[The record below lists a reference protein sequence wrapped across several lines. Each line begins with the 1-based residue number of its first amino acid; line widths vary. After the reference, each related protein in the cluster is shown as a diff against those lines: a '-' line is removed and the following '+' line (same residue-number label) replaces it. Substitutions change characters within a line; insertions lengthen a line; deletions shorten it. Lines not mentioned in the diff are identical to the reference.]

1 MQHNLTRMCTS
12 WTGLLAIAWAMLFT
26 SQAVQAQD
34 IVTMQLQQGFGKNKV
49 RYKDFQWE
57 VLDSEHLELH
67 FEAEFHDLAVR
78 AVDYL
83 EEAYD
88 HISDVL
94 HHELSHKPPIVI
106 YQSQYEFQQTNIFPG
121 FLPPG
126 VAGFAEPLRYRM
138 VIPFDGDL
146 DEFRNVLVHE
156 LTHIFQYDIV
166 YKGPIKRIS
175 SPLSSPPT
183 WIMEGL
189 AEYTTP
195 GRNTV
200 DEMVLRDAVLTDGL
214 ISIEAMD
221 AAWGIGNVFLAYKQ
235 SHSIMEYIATN
246 YGPEKV
252 SRILRLWDSQKDTDK
267 LLERLIDMDMKT
279 LDERWSAHM
288 RKQYWPL
295 LQTRDYMSEI
305 AQKVGDNEEG
315 QYRAFS
321 SPRWSLS
328 GDMLVVL
335 TSDGIEQHVDIIRL
349 EDASIVERITRSM
362 RTSSFD
368 HLTSGGGTVAWAPD
382 GHTIAF
388 IAKDGPRDRILL
400 WDLYEKEVVK
410 TLRVDSVETIE
421 SIDWAPDSRRLALIG
436 TGYGQSDLYTLD
448 VYTEELVQLTGSPQR
463 EDHPT
468 FSPDGS
474 KIAYSSKYNNQFD
487 IKIYDFETGQI
498 TTAIASP
505 TDDLSPQWLP
515 EGNKILFVSTREKIN
530 DIFVYHLEEEQE
542 YRLTRTLSGVINPAL
557 SPDGRKIVFS
567 TYFKGSSELYL
578 MDMPDMP
585 SIRRR
590 DAELSARLVK
600 GETPRP
606 DSPLSTVDSI
616 QTAEVPGPPPAATN
630 RKPITQQLMPVA
642 LTDQEG
648 RLKIN
653 SQMQRKNES
662 PSSHAVL
669 LAGTSEA
676 DSLTNSDSLHVA
688 MAPVDRGEQ
697 GDPIEAPRAT
707 EDEAE
712 EVERKLYTPKLEF
725 DGIAV
730 QMGYFDGF
738 FSSIA
743 QLSMSDLLGNH
754 SLSLATDYVASQE
767 ISNDFNFAVNYDYY
781 GKRPTYRVSI
791 FNWNQYFNNSRTFI
805 YRGALVS
812 GISRVQQ
819 RGMLANASYP
829 LDLYRRLEF
838 SYTYVGEREE
848 LIWPTEELG
857 IDTSTH
863 LIKSAYVHDSIN
875 YGLLGPTA
883 GKRYFLSVGRTLDLG
898 GSTRSFSHLELDY
911 RTYVRLGHWSVL
923 GLRAYGVGSL
933 GNDALSY
940 NLGGPTW
947 FLPFYTGFNLNTGPL
962 RGYEFSEFSGSRV
975 ALANMELRVPFVRG
989 ILFGWPTTFL
999 IPAIDGS
1006 VFVDVGTAWNRG
1018 DTLDLWPFFNPDAD
1032 PEQLQLEAEQH
1043 MSAGLPTRTPV
1054 RASVGFGLLVYFMLP
1069 INLEFAKQTDLK
1081 GNYSDYHFHFSF
1093 GKSF

>member
-1 MQHNLTRMCTS
+1 MRHDPTYKRIG
-12 WTGLLAIAWAMLFT
+12 WTWLLVAAVVGLAGT
-26 SQAVQAQD
+26 QAALAQD

-49 RYKDFQWE
+49 RYKDFHWE
-57 VLDSEHLELH
+57 ILDSEHLELH

-78 AVDYL
+78 AVGYL

-88 HISDVL
+88 HISQIM

-106 YQSQYEFQQTNIFPG
+106 YQSQYEFQQTNIIHE

-156 LTHIFQYDIV
+156 LTHIFQYDII
-166 YKGPIKRIS
+166 YKGPIKRITN
-175 SPLSSPPT
+175 PLSAPPT

-214 ISIEAMD
+214 IPIEAMD
-221 AAWGIGNVFLAYKQ
+221 AAWGTGNVFLAYKQ
-235 SHSIMEYIATN
+235 SHSIMEYIAAN

-288 RKQYWPL
+288 RKHYWPL

-305 AQKVGDNEEG
+305 AEKIGNNEDDE
-315 QYRAFS
+315 YRVFS

-328 GDMLVVL
+328 GDMLAVL
-335 TSDGIEQHVDIIRL
+335 SSDGIEQHVDIIRL

-362 RTSSFD
+362 RSSRFD
-368 HLTSGGGTVAWAPD
+368 HLTGGGGTIAWAPD

-388 IAKDGPRDRILL
+388 VAKDGPRDRILL
-400 WDLYEKEVVK
+400 WDLYDKEVVK
-410 TLRVDSVETIE
+410 TLRVDNVETIE

-436 TGYGQSDLYTLD
+436 TGYGQSDLYVLD
-448 VYTEELVQLTGSPQR
+448 VYDETLVQLTGSPQR
-463 EDHPT
+463 EDHPS

-487 IKIYDFETGQI
+487 IKIYDMETGEAK
-498 TTAIASP
+498 TAIASP
-505 TDDLSPQWLP
+505 TDDLWPQWLP
-515 EGNKILFVSTREKIN
+515 EGNKLLFVSTRDKIN
-530 DIFVYHLEEEQE
+530 DLFVYHLDENRE
-542 YRLTRTLSGVINPAL
+542 YRLTRTLSGIINPAL
-557 SPDGRKIVFS
+557 SPDGRQIVFS

-585 SIRRR
+585 SIKRLDAQLLARAG
-590 DAELSARLVK
+590 DAERAIDSAPPADQPVPEPAPIVSVASSDTVAMAQKAMPLMDQGGRPDLSALAQRSDRSTSSPVLLA
-600 GETPRP
+600 ETSGP
-606 DSPLSTVDSI
+606 DSLPD
-616 QTAEVPGPPPAATN
+616 A
-630 RKPITQQLMPVA
+630 RPVA
-642 LTDQEG
+642 LAVPPDQKSAESTTEG
-648 RLKIN
+648 DSRD
-653 SQMQRKNES
+653 
-662 PSSHAVL
+662 
-669 LAGTSEA
+669 TS
-676 DSLTNSDSLHVA
+676 
-688 MAPVDRGEQ
+688 
-697 GDPIEAPRAT
+697 
-707 EDEAE
+707 
-712 EVERKLYTPKLEF
+712 VERKLYTPKLEF
-725 DGIAV
+725 DGISV

-738 FSSIA
+738 LSSVA

-754 SLSLATDYVASQE
+754 GLSLATDYVASQE
-767 ISNDFNFAVNYDYY
+767 ISNDFNFAINYDYY
-781 GKRPTYRVSI
+781 GKRPTYHVSI
-791 FNWNQYFNNSRTFI
+791 FNWNQYFNNNRTFI
-805 YRGALVS
+805 YRGTLVS

-829 LDLYRRLEF
+829 LDLYRRLDF

-848 LIWPTEELG
+848 LVWPIEELG

-883 GKRYFLSVGRTLDLG
+883 GKRYFLSVGRTLDFG

-911 RTYVRLGHWSVL
+911 RTYLRLGRWSVL

-933 GNDALSY
+933 GSDALSY

-975 ALANMELRVPFVRG
+975 MLANAELRVPFVRG

-999 IPAIDGS
+999 VPAIDGS
-1006 VFVDVGTAWNRG
+1006 LFFDIGTTWNRG
-1018 DTLDLWPFFNPDAD
+1018 DKLDPWPLFNPDTD
-1032 PEQLQLEAEQH
+1032 PNQLQMEAEQR
-1043 MSAGLPTRTPV
+1043 MADGLSMRSPL

-1069 INLEFAKQTDLK
+1069 INLEFAKQTDLQ
-1081 GNYSDYHFHFSF
+1081 GHYSDYHFHFSF

>member
-1 MQHNLTRMCTS
+1 MQHSLTHTRTG
-12 WTGLLAIAWAMLFT
+12 WTGLLALAWAILFAA
-26 SQAVQAQD
+26 QGVQAQD

-57 VLDSEHLELH
+57 VLNSEHLELH

-88 HISDVL
+88 HISGIL

-106 YQSQYEFQQTNIFPG
+106 YQSQYEFQQTNIIHE

-214 ISIEAMD
+214 IPIESMD

-235 SHSIMEYIATN
+235 SHSIMEYIAAN

-288 RKQYWPL
+288 RKHYWPL

-305 AQKVGDNEEG
+305 AEKVGNSEED

-321 SPRWSLS
+321 SARWSLS
-328 GDMLVVL
+328 GDMLVVIS
-335 TSDGIEQHVDIIRL
+335 SDGIEQHVDIIRL

-362 RTSSFD
+362 RSSRFD

-388 IAKDGPRDRILL
+388 VAKDGPRDRILL
-400 WDLYEKEVVK
+400 WDLYDKEVVK
-410 TLRVDSVETIE
+410 TLRVDNVETIE

-448 VYTEELVQLTGSPQR
+448 VYTEELEQLTGSPQR

-487 IKIYDFETGQI
+487 IKIYDIETGQI

-505 TDDLSPQWLP
+505 TDDLWPQWLP

-530 DIFVYHLEEEQE
+530 DLFVYHLEEERE
-542 YRLTRTLSGVINPAL
+542 YRLTRTLSGVMNPAL
-557 SPDGRKIVFS
+557 SPDGRQVVFS

-585 SIRRR
+585 SIKRR
-590 DAELSARLVK
+590 DAELLARL
-600 GETPRP
+600 GEGGE
-606 DSPLSTVDSI
+606 SLSEAAPSTIDPI
-616 QTAEVPGPPPAATN
+616 QTAKASEPLSAAVD
-630 RKPITQQLMPVA
+630 PEPSTQQPMPMP
-642 LTDQEG
+642 LTDRGG
-648 RLKIN
+648 RPNIHG
-653 SQMQRKNES
+653 QMQGDQAS
-662 PSSHAVL
+662 PSGNAVL
-669 LAGTSEA
+669 LAGTSDVSSLTNA
-676 DSLTNSDSLHVA
+676 DSLLVA
-688 MAPVDRGEQ
+688 AAPVSRDRK
-697 GDPIEAPRAT
+697 DSTEAMQVTDVA
-707 EDEAE
+707 EAE
-712 EVERKLYTPKLEF
+712 EVERELYTPKLEF

-791 FNWNQYFNNSRTFI
+791 FNWNQYFNNNRTFI

-857 IDTSTH
+857 VDTSTH

-883 GKRYFLSVGRTLDLG
+883 GKRYFLSVGRTIDLG

-911 RTYVRLGHWSVL
+911 RTYVRLGRWSVL
-923 GLRAYGVGSL
+923 GIRAYGVGSL

-975 ALANMELRVPFVRG
+975 MLANMELRVPFVRG

-1006 VFVDVGTAWNRG
+1006 MFVDVGTAWNRG
-1018 DTLDLWPFFNPDAD
+1018 DTLDLWPFFNPNAN
-1032 PEQLQLEAEQH
+1032 PEQLQLEAEQR
-1043 MSAGLPTRTPV
+1043 MSAGLSTRTPV

-1069 INLEFAKQTDLK
+1069 INLEFAKQTDLQ